1 MNRLVNSIAIFI
13 FGVLCQECGT
23 MEPYKTGL
31 EKIKSNSV
39 DCIKE
44 LSALDFESLE
54 NDKLDLSEEEE
65 NIMATAIIEELSK
78 WPNEI
83 RSDFDGIVAL
93 FHAGSFSFREETEQR
108 LRQFMYENKKKMF
121 GMVELLKKLQYV
133 DFSKYTLDLKDLRW
147 NDLFSEIK
155 GLRVIVDGKVF
166 IDGKEI
172 SEERGRK

>member
-1 MNRLVNSIAIFI
+1 
-13 FGVLCQECGT
+13 
-23 MEPYKTGL
+23 
-31 EKIKSNSV
+31 
-39 DCIKE
+39 
-44 LSALDFESLE
+44 
-54 NDKLDLSEEEE
+54 
-65 NIMATAIIEELSK
+65 
-78 WPNEI
+78 
-83 RSDFDGIVAL
+83 
-93 FHAGSFSFREETEQR
+93 
-108 LRQFMYENKKKMF
+108 MYENKKKMF